1 MLNIHVVLISC
12 EEPRRVSKL
21 TGMLAFQ
28 ITVPKHGHI
37 VQNRKKK
44 AIIIIEYCGRNTG
57 IEITR

>member
-37 VQNRKKK
+37 VQNRKKSNNNNRILWQK
-44 AIIIIEYCGRNTG
+44 YWNRNY
-57 IEITR
+57 